1 MGNQGGKL
9 ATAQQAGYP
18 VAARQNK
25 KEGGR
30 RKEDGGRRNEAK
42 GIKEEGQGGR
52 RKQGRRAEE

>member
-1 MGNQGGKL
+1 LGNQGGNL

-30 RKEDGGRRNEAK
+30 RKEEGGRRKEDGGRR
-42 GIKEEGQGGR
+42 KEE
-52 RKQGRRAEE
+52 

>member
-1 MGNQGGKL
+1 MGNQGGNL

-30 RKEDGGRRNEAK
+30 RTERKEEARKEDGGV
-42 GIKEEGQGGR
+42 GR
-52 RKQGRRAEE
+52 SG